1 MQTEDSDEWKTLIR
15 CSAWNEESHLVLSW
29 MVGLERA
36 SFNVARGRHCPGIPR
51 RQSSSRLVGLLECN
65 SGRTKPRVSDDN
77 ATMGPLCRWAEPA
90 RGQGDS
96 PGLECSASRVL
107 GQGPCSPLSHVIA
120 RVNGNPTSR
129 AHSTMTCHSNLKL
142 FRSAYIEALV
152 VTMASGLVL
161 LDILKATVAFSQTNP
176 ITPITFGPFFASPF
190 PTLLV

>member
-1 MQTEDSDEWKTLIR
+1 MQTEDSDEWKTLIL

-36 SFNVARGRHCPGIPR
+36 SFNVARGRHCPG
-51 RQSSSRLVGLLECN
+51 N

-77 ATMGPLCRWAEPA
+77 ATMGPLCRWTEPA